1 MGKTTLY
8 HPIPLSVI
16 RGAAEFCGFKFD
28 KIHQLNGYPELRTA
42 RYNVT
47 VVGFPKGWDKEPLD
61 IMQSMLQ
68 ECFMDDMRVHWLR
81 RNRED
86 KWMFHLRVE
95 LPMKPEGK
103 HKSKGKDQDGES

>member
-8 HPIPLSVI
+8 HPVSLHVI
-16 RGAAEFCGFKFD
+16 RGAAEYCGFKFD
-28 KIHQLNGYPELRTA
+28 KIHQLNGYPELKTA
-42 RYNVT
+42 RYNIT
-47 VVGFPKGWDKEPLD
+47 VVGFPQGWDKQPLD

-81 RNRED
+81 RNRDE

-95 LPMKPEGK
+95 ISEEADSRKE
-103 HKSKGKDQDGES
+103 SK